1 VRNVQIAYILSF
13 FWRSWFWLGIWVFY
27 YLRFT
32 DYAGIGFLEAI
43 MITTATIGEIPAG
56 VIADI
61 LGKKPSVILAFFLGA
76 VGNLLMAFAPN
87 YPVLVVS
94 IIAMTMGGAFYSGS
108 LEALVYDS
116 LKEIRKSDLYE
127 KVIGR
132 MTTMQNLGMAL
143 AGITGGF
150 LYKFNVSLP
159 FLMVALAYLVGM
171 VVSLLLVEPLIDSEK
186 YSLKKFIS
194 QNTAGFKELFANQ
207 KITIMVLAFL
217 VPGAFMVASENVLN
231 DATAVELGFDSIG
244 LGIFTTGLYLFGIA
258 ISEKTD
264 WLSKKF
270 SFKWIYLGSI
280 LVYSLTLIAIPKAA
294 IVFGA
299 ILLLLRHGIQTF
311 FGNYQSI
318 RLNKV
323 ISSKYRVTTLST
335 FSLLRN
341 IPYVLTATFIGTLMN
356 IYSAKLFSFYFGII
370 FLISL
375 LILYLFRQV
384 LVKPKD

>member
-1 VRNVQIAYILSF
+1 
-13 FWRSWFWLGIWVFY
+13 
-27 YLRFT
+27 
-32 DYAGIGFLEAI
+32 

-76 VGNLLMAFAPN
+76 AGNLLMAFAPN

-94 IIAMTMGGAFYSGS
+94 IIAMTAGGAFYSGS

-116 LKEIRKSDLYE
+116 LKEIGKSDLYE

-159 FLMVALAYLVGM
+159 FLMVALAYLIGM
-171 VVSLLLVEPLIDSEK
+171 VISLLLVEPLIDSEK
-186 YSLKKFIS
+186 YSLKKFIN

-244 LGIFTTGLYLFGIA
+244 LGIFTTGLYLFSVA
-258 ISEKTD
+258 VSEKTD

-270 SFKWIYLGSI
+270 NFKWIYLGSI
-280 LVYSLTLIAIPKAA
+280 LIYSLTLIAIPKAA

-299 ILLLLRHGIQTF
+299 ILLLLRHGVQTF

-341 IPYVLTATFIGTLMN
+341 IPYVLTATFIGALMN

-375 LILYLFRQV
+375 LILYLFQQG
-384 LVKPKD
+384 LVRSKD